1 MIRKLILLVL
11 FGFMSFVANAK
22 TLELRENNMRQ
33 IFVLHGYSASI
44 DDHWFLDLKHQIEDE
59 HTTVTLIPFPDSEH
73 PDVDAWQKILDKKIP
88 SVDEN
93 TYFVAHSLGVITLLH
108 FLQRHD
114 YQNIG
119 GMILVSGF
127 SGPISDF
134 SPLDAYITKS
144 KVDAKYFKDIK
155 KKLVYLS
162 DNDDLVPPKLTI
174 QLAKEIDAPYI
185 TVPNGGHFLGREG
198 YTTFPQVVNSLKE
211 MLESK

>member
-11 FGFMSFVANAK
+11 FGLMSFVANAK
-22 TLELRENNMRQ
+22 ILELQEKNMHQ

-73 PDVDAWQKILDKKIP
+73 PDVEAWQKVLDQQIP
-88 SVDEN
+88 KVDEN

-108 FLQRHD
+108 FLQRHE

-127 SGPISDF
+127 SGFISD
-134 SPLDAYITKS
+134 SSVLNSYITKS
-144 KVDAKYFKDIK
+144 KVDTNDFKGIK

-211 MLESK
+211 MLERK

>member
-22 TLELRENNMRQ
+22 TIELQEKSMRQ

-59 HTTVTLIPFPDSEH
+59 HTTVTLIPFPDSEN
-73 PDVDAWQKILDKKIP
+73 PDVNAWQKVLDQQVPK
-88 SVDEN
+88 VDEN

-114 YQNIG
+114 YQKIG

-144 KVDAKYFKDIK
+144 KVNTDYFKDIK

-198 YTTFPQVVNSLKE
+198 YTSFPQVVNSLKE
-211 MLESK
+211 MLDSK

>member
-1 MIRKLILLVL
+1 MMRKLILLVL
-11 FGFMSFVANAK
+11 FGLMSFVANAK
-22 TLELRENNMRQ
+22 TLELQEKNMRQ

-59 HTTVTLIPFPDSEH
+59 HTTVTLIPFPDSEN
-73 PDVDAWQKILDKKIP
+73 PDVEAWQKVLDQQIP

-108 FLQRHD
+108 FLQRHE

-127 SGPISDF
+127 SGFISD
-134 SPLDAYITKS
+134 SSVLNSYITKS
-144 KVDAKYFKDIK
+144 KVDTNDFKGIK

-174 QLAKEIDAPYI
+174 ELAKEIDAPYI

-198 YTTFPQVVNSLKE
+198 YTKFPQLVDSLKE
-211 MLESK
+211 MLESQ

>member
-1 MIRKLILLVL
+1 
-11 FGFMSFVANAK
+11 
-22 TLELRENNMRQ
+22 MRQ

-73 PDVDAWQKILDKKIP
+73 PDVDAWQKVLDQQIP
-88 SVDEN
+88 SVDEK

-127 SGPISDF
+127 SSPISDF

-144 KVDAKYFKDIK
+144 KVDTNYFKDIK

-198 YTTFPQVVNSLKE
+198 YATFPQVVNSLKE

>member
-1 MIRKLILLVL
+1 MMRKLILLVL
-11 FGFMSFVANAK
+11 FGLMSFVANAE
-22 TLELRENNMRQ
+22 TLELQEKNMRQ

-59 HTTVTLIPFPDSEH
+59 YTTVTLIPFPDSEN
-73 PDVDAWQKILDKKIP
+73 PDVEAWQKVLDQQIP

-108 FLQRHD
+108 FLQRHE

-127 SGPISDF
+127 SGFISD
-134 SPLDAYITKS
+134 SSVLNSYITKS
-144 KVDAKYFKDIK
+144 KVDTNDFKGIK

-174 QLAKEIDAPYI
+174 ELAKEIDAPYI

-198 YTTFPQVVNSLKE
+198 YTKFPQLVDSLKE
-211 MLESK
+211 MLESQ

>member
-1 MIRKLILLVL
+1 MMRKLILLVL
-11 FGFMSFVANAK
+11 FGLMSFVANAK
-22 TLELRENNMRQ
+22 TLELQEKNMRQ

-59 HTTVTLIPFPDSEH
+59 YTTVTLIPFPDSEN
-73 PDVDAWQKILDKKIP
+73 PDVEAWQKVLDQQIP

-108 FLQRHD
+108 FLQRHE

-127 SGPISDF
+127 SGFISD
-134 SPLDAYITKS
+134 SSVLNSYITKS
-144 KVDAKYFKDIK
+144 KVDTNDFKGIK

-174 QLAKEIDAPYI
+174 ELAKEIDAPYI

-198 YTTFPQVVNSLKE
+198 YTKFPQLVDSLKE
-211 MLESK
+211 MLESQ

>member
-1 MIRKLILLVL
+1 
-11 FGFMSFVANAK
+11 
-22 TLELRENNMRQ
+22 MRQ

-44 DDHWFLDLKHQIEDE
+44 NDHWFQDLKYQIEDE
-59 HTTVTLIPFPDSEH
+59 HTSVTLIPFPDSEN
-73 PDVDAWQKILDKKIP
+73 PDVEAWQKVLDQQIP

-108 FLQRHD
+108 FLQRHE

-127 SGPISDF
+127 SGLISD
-134 SPLDAYITKS
+134 SSVLNSYITKS
-144 KVDAKYFKDIK
+144 KVDTDYFKDTK

-162 DNDDLVPPKLTI
+162 DNDDLVLPKLTI

-185 TVPNGGHFLGREG
+185 TVSNGGHFLGREG
-198 YTTFPQVVNSLKE
+198 YTKFPQVVNSLKE

>member
-1 MIRKLILLVL
+1 MMSKLILLVL
-11 FGFMSFVANAK
+11 FGLISFVANAK
-22 TLELRENNMRQ
+22 TLELQEKNMRQ

-44 DDHWFLDLKHQIEDE
+44 DDHWFLDLKHQIENE
-59 HTTVTLIPFPDSEH
+59 NIAVTLIPFPDSEN
-73 PDVDAWQKILDKKIP
+73 PDVDAWQKVLDQQIP
-88 SVDEN
+88 KVDEN
-93 TYFVAHSLGVITLLH
+93 TYFVAHSLGVITLLY

-127 SGPISDF
+127 SGLISD
-134 SPLDAYITKS
+134 SSVLNSYITKS
-144 KVDAKYFKDIK
+144 KVDTNYFKDIK

-174 QLAKEIDAPYI
+174 ELAKEIDAPYI

-198 YTTFPQVVNSLKE
+198 YTSFPQVVNSLKE
-211 MLESK
+211 MLDSK

>member
-1 MIRKLILLVL
+1 MIRKLILFVL

-22 TLELRENNMRQ
+22 TIELQEKSMRQ

-73 PDVDAWQKILDKKIP
+73 PDVDAWQKVLDQQIP
-88 SVDEN
+88 KVDEN

-114 YQNIG
+114 YQKIG

-144 KVDAKYFKDIK
+144 KVNTNYFKDIK

-198 YTTFPQVVNSLKE
+198 YTSFPQVVNSLKE
-211 MLESK
+211 MLDSK

>member
-1 MIRKLILLVL
+1 MIRKLILLVI
-11 FGFMSFVANAK
+11 FGLMSFVANAK
-22 TLELRENNMRQ
+22 TLELQEKNMRQ

-44 DDHWFLDLKHQIEDE
+44 DDHWFLDLKHQIENE
-59 HTTVTLIPFPDSEH
+59 NTTVTLIPFPDAEN
-73 PDVDAWQKILDKKIP
+73 PEVDAWQKVLDQQIP
-88 SVDEN
+88 KVDEN

-127 SGPISDF
+127 SGYISV
-134 SPLDAYITKS
+134 SSVLNSYITKS
-144 KVDAKYFKDIK
+144 KVDTNYFKDIK

-174 QLAKEIDAPYI
+174 ELAKEIDAPHI

-198 YTTFPQVVNSLKE
+198 YTKFPQLVDSLKQ
-211 MLESK
+211 MLDSK

>member
-11 FGFMSFVANAK
+11 FGLMSFVANAR
-22 TLELRENNMRQ
+22 TLELQEKNMRQ

-44 DDHWFLDLKHQIEDE
+44 DDHWFQDLKHQIEDE

-73 PDVDAWQKILDKKIP
+73 PDVDAWQKVLDQQIP
-88 SVDEN
+88 KVDED

-108 FLQRHD
+108 FLQKHD

-127 SGPISDF
+127 SGLISD
-134 SPLDAYITKS
+134 SSVLNIYITKS
-144 KVDAKYFKDIK
+144 KVDTDYFKDTK

-174 QLAKEIDAPYI
+174 ELAKEIDAPYI
-185 TVPNGGHFLGREG
+185 TVPNGGDFFGREG
-198 YTTFPQVVNSLKE
+198 YTAFPQVVNSLKE
-211 MLESK
+211 MLDSK

>member
-11 FGFMSFVANAK
+11 FGLISFVANAK
-22 TLELRENNMRQ
+22 TLELQEKNMSQ

-73 PDVDAWQKILDKKIP
+73 PDVDAWQKVLDQQIP
-88 SVDEN
+88 KVDEN

-108 FLQRHD
+108 FLQKHD

-144 KVDAKYFKDIK
+144 KVDTNYFKDIK

-174 QLAKEIDAPYI
+174 ELAKEIDAPYI

-198 YTTFPQVVNSLKE
+198 YTKFPQLADSLKE
-211 MLESK
+211 MLDSK

>member
-22 TLELRENNMRQ
+22 TIELQEKSMRQ

-59 HTTVTLIPFPDSEH
+59 HTTVTLIPFPDSEN
-73 PDVDAWQKILDKKIP
+73 PDVNAWQKVLDQQVPK
-88 SVDEN
+88 VDEN

-114 YQNIG
+114 YQKIG

-144 KVDAKYFKDIK
+144 KVNTDYFKDIK

-162 DNDDLVPPKLTI
+162 DNDDLVPPELTI

-198 YTTFPQVVNSLKE
+198 YTSFPQVVNSLKE
-211 MLESK
+211 MLDSK

>member
-11 FGFMSFVANAK
+11 FGLMSFVANAK
-22 TLELRENNMRQ
+22 TLELQEKNMRQ

-44 DDHWFLDLKHQIEDE
+44 DDHWFLDLKHQIENE
-59 HTTVTLIPFPDSEH
+59 NTKVTLIPFPDSEN
-73 PDVDAWQKILDKKIP
+73 PDAEAWQKVLDQNIP
-88 SVDEN
+88 VVNEN
-93 TYFVAHSLGVITLLH
+93 TYLVAHSLGVITLLH

-119 GMILVSGF
+119 GIILVSGF

-134 SPLDAYITKS
+134 SSLDGYITKS
-144 KVDAKYFKDIK
+144 KVDTNYFKGIK

-174 QLAKEIDAPYI
+174 ELAKEIDAPYI

>member
-1 MIRKLILLVL
+1 MMSKLILLVL
-11 FGFMSFVANAK
+11 FGLMSFVANAK
-22 TLELRENNMRQ
+22 TLELQEKNMRQ

-59 HTTVTLIPFPDSEH
+59 HTTVTLIPFPDSEN
-73 PDVDAWQKILDKKIP
+73 PDVDAWQKVLDQQIP
-88 SVDEN
+88 KVDEN

-127 SGPISDF
+127 SGLISD
-134 SPLDAYITKS
+134 SSVLNSYITKS
-144 KVDAKYFKDIK
+144 KVDTNYFKGIK

-174 QLAKEIDAPYI
+174 ELAKEIDAPYI

-198 YTTFPQVVNSLKE
+198 YTKFPQVVNSLKE

>member
-11 FGFMSFVANAK
+11 FGWMSFVANAK
-22 TLELRENNMRQ
+22 TLELQEKNMRQ

-73 PDVDAWQKILDKKIP
+73 PDVDAWQKVLDKQIP
-88 SVDEN
+88 KVDEN

-108 FLQRHD
+108 FLQKHD

-144 KVDAKYFKDIK
+144 KVNTNYFKNIK

-174 QLAKEIDAPYI
+174 ELAKEIDAPYI

-198 YTTFPQVVNSLKE
+198 YTTFPQVVNSLKG

>member
-11 FGFMSFVANAK
+11 FGLMSFVANAK
-22 TLELRENNMRQ
+22 TLQLQEKNMRQ

-44 DDHWFLDLKHQIEDE
+44 NDHWFQDLKHQIENE
-59 HTTVTLIPFPDSEH
+59 NTTVTLIPFPDSEH
-73 PDVDAWQKILDKKIP
+73 PDVEAWQKVLDQQIP
-88 SVDEN
+88 KVDEN

-108 FLQRHD
+108 FLQRHE

-127 SGPISDF
+127 SGLISD
-134 SPLDAYITKS
+134 SSVLNSYITKS
-144 KVDAKYFKDIK
+144 KVDTDYFKDTK

-174 QLAKEIDAPYI
+174 ELAKEIDAPYI

-198 YTTFPQVVNSLKE
+198 YTKFPQLVDSLKE
-211 MLESK
+211 ILND

>member
-1 MIRKLILLVL
+1 MIRKIILLVL
-11 FGFMSFVANAK
+11 FGLMSFVANAK
-22 TLELRENNMRQ
+22 TLELQEKNMRQ

-59 HTTVTLIPFPDSEH
+59 HTTVTLIPFPDSEN
-73 PDVDAWQKILDKKIP
+73 PDVDAWQKVLDQQIP
-88 SVDEN
+88 KVDEN

-127 SGPISDF
+127 SGLISD
-134 SPLDAYITKS
+134 SSVLNSYITKS
-144 KVDAKYFKDIK
+144 KVDTDYFKGIN

-174 QLAKEIDAPYI
+174 ELAKEIDAPYI

-198 YTTFPQVVNSLKE
+198 YTKFPQLVDSLKE
-211 MLESK
+211 MLDSK

>member
-11 FGFMSFVANAK
+11 FGLISFVANAK
-22 TLELRENNMRQ
+22 TLELQEKNMRQ

-59 HTTVTLIPFPDSEH
+59 HTTVTLIPFPDSEN
-73 PDVDAWQKILDKKIP
+73 PDVDAWQKVLDQQIP
-88 SVDEN
+88 KVDEN

-108 FLQRHD
+108 FLQRHE

-127 SGPISDF
+127 SGLISD
-134 SPLDAYITKS
+134 SSVLNSYITKS
-144 KVDAKYFKDIK
+144 KVDTDYFKDTK

-174 QLAKEIDAPYI
+174 ELAKEIDAPYI

-198 YTTFPQVVNSLKE
+198 YTTFPQLVDSLKE
-211 MLESK
+211 MLDSK

>member
-1 MIRKLILLVL
+1 MH
-11 FGFMSFVANAK
+11 
-22 TLELRENNMRQ
+22 Q

-44 DDHWFLDLKHQIEDE
+44 NDHWFLDLKHQIEDE
-59 HTTVTLIPFPDSEH
+59 HTAVTLIPFPDSEH
-73 PDVDAWQKILDKKIP
+73 PDVDAWQKVLDEQIP
-88 SVDEN
+88 NVNEN

-108 FLQRHD
+108 FLQRHG

-127 SGPISDF
+127 SGPIADSL
-134 SPLDAYITKS
+134 PLTAYITKS
-144 KVDAKYFKDIK
+144 KVDTNYFKAIN

-162 DNDDLVPPKLTI
+162 DTDDLVPPKLTV
-174 QLAKEIDAPYI
+174 QLAKDIDAPYI

-211 MLESK
+211 MLENK

>member
-1 MIRKLILLVL
+1 MMRKLILLVL
-11 FGFMSFVANAK
+11 FGLMSFVANAK
-22 TLELRENNMRQ
+22 TLELQEKNMRQ

-59 HTTVTLIPFPDSEH
+59 HTAVTLIPFPDSEN
-73 PDVDAWQKILDKKIP
+73 PDVEAWQKVLDQQIP
-88 SVDEN
+88 SVDKN

-108 FLQRHD
+108 FLQRHE

-127 SGPISDF
+127 SGFISD
-134 SPLDAYITKS
+134 SSVLNSYITKS
-144 KVDAKYFKDIK
+144 KVDTNDFKGIK

-174 QLAKEIDAPYI
+174 ELAKEIDAPYI

-198 YTTFPQVVNSLKE
+198 YTKFPQLVDSLKE
-211 MLESK
+211 MLESQ

>member
-22 TLELRENNMRQ
+22 TLELQEKNMRQ

-73 PDVDAWQKILDKKIP
+73 PDVDAWQKVLDKKIP

-127 SGPISDF
+127 SGPILDF

-144 KVDAKYFKDIK
+144 KVDTKYFKDIK

-174 QLAKEIDAPYI
+174 QFAKEIDAPYI
-185 TVPNGGHFLGREG
+185 TIPNGGHFLGREG

-211 MLESK
+211 MLEN

>member
-1 MIRKLILLVL
+1 
-11 FGFMSFVANAK
+11 
-22 TLELRENNMRQ
+22 MRQ

-73 PDVDAWQKILDKKIP
+73 PDVDAWQKVLDQHIP
-88 SVDEN
+88 TVDEN

-114 YQNIG
+114 YQKIG

-144 KVDAKYFKDIK
+144 KVDTSYFHDIK

-162 DNDDLVPPKLTI
+162 NNDDLVPPKLTI

-211 MLESK
+211 MLERE

>member
-1 MIRKLILLVL
+1 
-11 FGFMSFVANAK
+11 
-22 TLELRENNMRQ
+22 MRQ

-73 PDVDAWQKILDKKIP
+73 PDVDAWQKVLDQQIP

-93 TYFVAHSLGVITLLH
+93 IYFVAHSLGVITLLH

-127 SGPISDF
+127 SGFISD
-134 SPLDAYITKS
+134 SSVLNSYITKS
-144 KVDAKYFKDIK
+144 KVDTNYFKSIK

-162 DNDDLVPPKLTI
+162 NNDDLVPPKLTI
-174 QLAKEIDAPYI
+174 ELAKEIDGPYI

-198 YTTFPQVVNSLKE
+198 YTEFPQLVNSLKE

>member
-22 TLELRENNMRQ
+22 TIELQEKSMRQ

-59 HTTVTLIPFPDSEH
+59 HTTVTLIPFPDSEN
-73 PDVDAWQKILDKKIP
+73 PDVNAWQKVLDQQVPK
-88 SVDEN
+88 VDEN

-114 YQNIG
+114 YQKIG

-144 KVDAKYFKDIK
+144 KVNTDYFKDIK

-174 QLAKEIDAPYI
+174 QLAKEIDASYI

-198 YTTFPQVVNSLKE
+198 YTSFPQVVNSLKE
-211 MLESK
+211 MLDSK

>member
-22 TLELRENNMRQ
+22 IIELRENNMRQ

-114 YQNIG
+114 YQTIG

-144 KVDAKYFKDIK
+144 KVDTSYFHDIK

-198 YTTFPQVVNSLKE
+198 YTTFPQVVNSLKG

>member
-1 MIRKLILLVL
+1 MMRKLILLVL
-11 FGFMSFVANAK
+11 FGLMSFIANAE
-22 TLELRENNMRQ
+22 TLELQEKNMRQ

-59 HTTVTLIPFPDSEH
+59 HTTVTLIPFPDSEN
-73 PDVDAWQKILDKKIP
+73 PDVEAWQKVLDQQIP

-108 FLQRHD
+108 FLQRHE

-127 SGPISDF
+127 SGFISD
-134 SPLDAYITKS
+134 SSVLNSYITKS
-144 KVDAKYFKDIK
+144 KVDTNDFKGIK

-174 QLAKEIDAPYI
+174 ELAKEIDAPYI

-198 YTTFPQVVNSLKE
+198 YTKFPQLVDSLKE
-211 MLESK
+211 MLESQ

>member
-11 FGFMSFVANAK
+11 FGLMSFVANAR
-22 TLELRENNMRQ
+22 TLELQEKNMRQ

-44 DDHWFLDLKHQIEDE
+44 DDHWFQDLKHQ
-59 HTTVTLIPFPDSEH
+59 DSEH
-73 PDVDAWQKILDKKIP
+73 PDVDAWQKVLDQQIP
-88 SVDEN
+88 KVDED

-108 FLQRHD
+108 FLQKHD

-127 SGPISDF
+127 SGLISD
-134 SPLDAYITKS
+134 SSVLNIYITKS
-144 KVDAKYFKDIK
+144 KVDTDYFKDTK

-174 QLAKEIDAPYI
+174 ELAKEIDAPYI

-198 YTTFPQVVNSLKE
+198 YTKFPQLVDSLKQ
-211 MLESK
+211 MLND

>member
-11 FGFMSFVANAK
+11 FGLMSFVANAK
-22 TLELRENNMRQ
+22 TLELQEKNMRQ

-44 DDHWFLDLKHQIEDE
+44 DDHWFLDLKHQIEEE

-73 PDVDAWQKILDKKIP
+73 PDVDAWQKVLDQQIP

-119 GMILVSGF
+119 GMVLVSGF
-127 SGPISDF
+127 SGLISDF

-144 KVDAKYFKDIK
+144 KVNTNYFKNIK

-174 QLAKEIDAPYI
+174 ELAKEIDAPYI
-185 TVPNGGHFLGREG
+185 IVPNGGHFLGREG
-198 YTTFPQVVNSLKE
+198 YTTFPQVVNSLKG
-211 MLESK
+211 MLESE